1 MHECT
6 PIRSDSLFKDDLDR
20 QIVACLVE
28 DGRASFADI
37 GSVVGLTAPAVKRRV
52 DRLRHD
58 GVIVGF
64 TAVIDPSAAGG
75 QTDTFIELF
84 CRGRTHPE
92 QILSAVAHHTQVVA
106 AYTVTG
112 DADALVHVRTSDIR
126 ELEDV
131 LERIRE
137 HPDVDRTKTTVVL
150 SRLLQRQPD
159 E

>member
-1 MHECT
+1 
-6 PIRSDSLFKDDLDR
+6 LFKDDLDR

-28 DGRASFADI
+28 DARASFAEI
-37 GSVVGLTAPAVKRRV
+37 GAVVGLTPPAVKRRV
-52 DRLRHD
+52 DRLRSE

-64 TAVIDPSAAGG
+64 TAIINPAAGG
-75 QTDTFIELF
+75 EQTDTFIELF
-84 CRGRTHPE
+84 CRGRTHPAD
-92 QILSAVAHHTQVVA
+92 ILAAVGHHTQVVA

-112 DADALVHVRTSDIR
+112 DADALVHVRTSDIK

-150 SRLLQRQPD
+150 SRLLQRHPD
-159 E
+159 A